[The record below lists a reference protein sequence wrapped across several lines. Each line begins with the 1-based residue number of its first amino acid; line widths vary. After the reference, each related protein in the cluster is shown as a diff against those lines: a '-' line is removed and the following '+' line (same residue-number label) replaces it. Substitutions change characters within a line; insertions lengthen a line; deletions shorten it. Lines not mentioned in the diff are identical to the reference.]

1 MKDEDF
7 EFAEKRMEPFDDL
20 EKEINE
26 VFKDID
32 DMLKKME
39 RQNRNLGIVIASYL
53 IILGFIL
60 IASAALGYFG

>member
-7 EFAEKRMEPFDDL
+7 EFAEKRMEPFDEL

-26 VFKDID
+26 VFKEID

-39 RQNRNLGIVIASYL
+39 RQNRNLGIVIASYM